1 MGCSSESSSSKKWRL
16 REDFCSILR
25 PKKKK
30 SNNNSKRKKKR
41 KNQPLN
47 RKYVEACD
55 TRDGRESDLESLPT
69 RLRDV
74 MLARIIYPSRIIWV
88 EYCNKPINVSVENYT
103 IGPNNTCGGPLA
115 PHIILILLVVV
126 KPL

>member
-1 MGCSSESSSSKKWRL
+1 MALARRFLLHFETKIKKNL
-16 REDFCSILR
+16 IITQ
-25 PKKKK
+25 KKK
-30 SNNNSKRKKKR
+30 

-74 MLARIIYPSRIIWV
+74 MLARIIYPNRIIWV

-103 IGPNNTCGGPLA
+103 IGPNNTCGGPMA